1 MKRVMSSSF
10 KRKKSMTLDDD
21 DETNASASTSNAFVS
36 SLSSNKEKKMTDGGN
51 TKTNTNGGGFY
62 SSIFCYI
69 EYKFFLERM
78 RNLFS
83 FELLELA
90 LNICHR
96 NGLVGVIIKVIP
108 FAILELDLKS
118 LSFLS

>member
-1 MKRVMSSSF
+1 MRVVF
-10 KRKKSMTLDDD
+10 IHQ
-21 DETNASASTSNAFVS
+21 
-36 SLSSNKEKKMTDGGN
+36 
-51 TKTNTNGGGFY
+51 Y
-62 SSIFCYI
+62 FCYI
-69 EYKFFLERM
+69 EYMFFLERL

-96 NGLVGVIIKVIP
+96 NGLVGVIIEVIP

-118 LSFLS
+118 LPFLS